1 MSYDITDGWEANPG
15 TVFSMHKWKFKAPNM
30 LRMDFKYHQLGNIL
44 CPAVKE
50 DREGIGAILGC
61 LRVLFFFPPERKPVR
76 HALQNF
82 VSTLVHV

>member
-1 MSYDITDGWEANPG
+1 MLNETQILRGGQTSVSYDITDGWEANPG

-50 DREGIGAILGC
+50 D
-61 LRVLFFFPPERKPVR
+61 
-76 HALQNF
+76 
-82 VSTLVHV
+82 